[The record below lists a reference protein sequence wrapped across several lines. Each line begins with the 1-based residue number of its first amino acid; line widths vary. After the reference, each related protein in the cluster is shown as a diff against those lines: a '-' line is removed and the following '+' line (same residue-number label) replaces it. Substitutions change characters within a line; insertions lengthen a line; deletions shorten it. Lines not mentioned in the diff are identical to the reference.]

1 VSQRTGGSDPR
12 TLQSHFVRSAVC
24 SACPAGSHRVH
35 HIEEGV
41 CGSRATAGIYL
52 DKQRIAAYNL
62 SHCPD
67 HHVVGW
73 RRQGMLRLLYVTDL
87 HGWTRGYEQ
96 IAAIAQEEGITT
108 VVNGGDMFPHGRDLV
123 VTQRRFIVKYLCPYL
138 ERLSASGISYYGM
151 LGNDDCRAVLA
162 DWLDLV
168 RTSPRLH
175 DLTEG
180 WLPLADG
187 LAIGGCN
194 YIPDPPFRLKDWSV
208 LDTRDYR
215 RPPQHPDPLVS
226 RGDRLELVGDIEAF
240 LQTRPTLEELLDAI
254 AARAPHWER
263 AVLVCHA
270 PPQGTGLGN
279 ISVDT
284 DVGSAAVRA
293 WINQYQPLL
302 TLHGHIHES
311 RRITGIDT
319 VKIGRTTVHQPGQER
334 FLGRLIY
341 SIVEIEEGTVRVERK
356 SIPCPD

>member
-1 VSQRTGGSDPR
+1 M
-12 TLQSHFVRSAVC
+12 F
-24 SACPAGSHRVH
+24 
-35 HIEEGV
+35 
-41 CGSRATAGIYL
+41 
-52 DKQRIAAYNL
+52 
-62 SHCPD
+62 
-67 HHVVGW
+67 
-73 RRQGMLRLLYVTDL
+73 RLLYVTDL
-87 HGWTRGYEQ
+87 HGWTRGYER
-96 IAAIAQEEGITT
+96 IARIAQEEEITT

-123 VTQRRFIVKYLCPYL
+123 VTQRRFIEGNLGPYL
-138 ERLSASGISYYGM
+138 ERLAAAGISYYGM
-151 LGNDDCRAVLA
+151 LGNDDCRAVLP

-187 LAIGGCN
+187 LAICGCN

-226 RGDRLELVGDIEAF
+226 RGDKLESIGDIEAF
-240 LQTRPTLEELLDAI
+240 FQARPTLEELLDTI
-254 AARAPHWER
+254 AQRAPDWER
-263 AVLVCHA
+263 AVVVCHA

-279 ISVDT
+279 ISADT

-293 WINQYQPLL
+293 WIEKYQPLL

-311 RRITGIDT
+311 CRVTGIDT
-319 VKIGRTTVHQPGQER
+319 AKIGRTTVHQPGQDWVLR
-334 FLGRLIY
+334 RLVY
-341 SIVEIEEGTVRVERK
+341 SIVEIEEGTVRVKRR